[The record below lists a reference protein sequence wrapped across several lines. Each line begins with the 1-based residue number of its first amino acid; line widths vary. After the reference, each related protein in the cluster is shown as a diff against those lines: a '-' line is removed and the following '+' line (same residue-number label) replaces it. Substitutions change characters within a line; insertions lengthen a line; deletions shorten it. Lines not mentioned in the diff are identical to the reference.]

1 MNTMQLE
8 CFVTVAEY
16 LNFSK
21 AAEALKMTQPAV
33 SHQIRSLEEELEVKL
48 FLRTSKSVS
57 LTQEGILFLAD
68 AHQILRTALSAGKR
82 LRDHAHFIPFDLG
95 CRNHMEANLLPPVLK
110 LLYQEFPLLRP
121 AIRLIPF
128 SSLLDLVENGQLQAA
143 LSIKEEQNRASL
155 SFRELCSAPI
165 CCICSPEHPL
175 AAYEVLKKKPL
186 SGNLIACAPRQ
197 IPDAVLTIQNS
208 ILANLPPRPA
218 HLYGKYRKRPD
229 SGQSRAGLC
238 RLSRYPRSQGT
249 GASLHPG
256 GIPAD
261 SFLWR
266 LLPPGRGTPGFEA
279 VSKDTGRRDARL
291 ILSIIFSPFWNT
303 PPPAPSAPEATG
315 CRTQKARKRRET
327 PPAPP

>member
-110 LLYQEFPLLRP
+110 LLYQEFPLLRT

-175 AAYEVLKKKPL
+175 AAYEALKKKPL

-208 ILANLPPRPA
+208 ILANLPPDQRIFTENIESA
-218 HLYGKYRKRPD
+218 LILAK
-229 SGQSRAGLC
+229 AGLGYTIYPDIPGA
-238 RLSRYPRSQGT
+238 REPGLRYIPVESLPTVSFGVYYPQAEGHPVLKRFLKILGE
-249 GASLHPG
+249 GMPAS
-256 GIPAD
+256 
-261 SFLWR
+261 S
-266 LLPPGRGTPGFEA
+266 
-279 VSKDTGRRDARL
+279 
-291 ILSIIFSPFWNT
+291 SP
-303 PPPAPSAPEATG
+303 
-315 CRTQKARKRRET
+315 
-327 PPAPP
+327 